1 MNTKHLKQFEKYNNG
16 EMEPEEKAAFEKSL
30 LQNMELNSSF
40 KEYLSI
46 LEAIRD
52 RDALEL
58 RIKLKEIRE
67 ENSRNI
73 MGSDF
78 FRHSYNWLWMAALLT
93 IMISFTVIVSLLITN
108 MGSDNQVASDFN
120 SVEIHEYSALD
131 RELMKFEQRN
141 MDFKL
146 ESPKDAIFFSKK
158 DPLEFKWTV
167 DPAFPLILE
176 LIDWE
181 GKIVFSSGKY
191 AVSPYLVKND
201 LPGGI
206 LVYRFRTETEACYI
220 GFLFLK

>member
-1 MNTKHLKQFEKYNNG
+1 MNTKYLKQFEMYNND

-30 LQNMELNSSF
+30 SLNMELNSSF

-46 LEAIRD
+46 LDAIRD
-52 RDALEL
+52 RDAMDL

-73 MGSDF
+73 SGSDF

-93 IMISFTVIVSLLITN
+93 IMISFTVIVSLLITKT
-108 MGSDNQVASDFN
+108 GSDNQVASDFN
-120 SVEIHEYSALD
+120 SVEIREYSALD

-158 DPLEFKWTV
+158 DPLVFKWTV

-181 GKIVFSSGKY
+181 GNIVFSSGKY
-191 AVSPYLVKND
+191 SISPYLVKSK

-206 LVYRFRTETEACYI
+206 LVYRFRTETESCYI